1 MAREQRRIIIMREN
15 LRYVIQYHAHTIRI
29 LVRIVA
35 QTAKSASFACRFSL
49 NIRQFSLTPA
59 KMEMPMS
66 TTWFVGADWLAEHI
80 DDPEIQIIDARMA
93 SPGQEDRNVAQEYLN
108 GHIPGAVFFDIEALS
123 DHTSPLP
130 HMLPRPETFAVAM
143 RELGVNQDK
152 HLIVYDEGNLF
163 SAPRA
168 WWMLR
173 TFGVEKVSILGG
185 GLAGWQRDD
194 LLLEEGAVELPEGE
208 FNAAFNPEA
217 VVKVTDVLLA
227 SHENTAQIID
237 ARPATRFN
245 AEVDEPRPG
254 LRRGHIPGALN
265 VPWTELVREG
275 ELKTTDELDAIF
287 FGRGVSYDKPIIVSC
302 GSGVTAAVVLL
313 ALATLDVTN
322 VKLYDGA
329 WSEWGARADLP
340 VEPVK

>member
-1 MAREQRRIIIMREN
+1 
-15 LRYVIQYHAHTIRI
+15 
-29 LVRIVA
+29 
-35 QTAKSASFACRFSL
+35 
-49 NIRQFSLTPA
+49 
-59 KMEMPMS
+59 MS

-237 ARPATRFN
+237 ARPAARFN

-287 FGRGVSYDKPIIVSC
+287 FSRGVSYDKPIIVSC

-313 ALATLDVTN
+313 ALATLDVPN

>member
-1 MAREQRRIIIMREN
+1 
-15 LRYVIQYHAHTIRI
+15 
-29 LVRIVA
+29 
-35 QTAKSASFACRFSL
+35 
-49 NIRQFSLTPA
+49 
-59 KMEMPMS
+59 MS

-265 VPWTELVREG
+265 VPWTDLVREG
-275 ELKTTDELDAIF
+275 ELKTTDERDAIF

>member
-1 MAREQRRIIIMREN
+1 
-15 LRYVIQYHAHTIRI
+15 
-29 LVRIVA
+29 
-35 QTAKSASFACRFSL
+35 
-49 NIRQFSLTPA
+49 
-59 KMEMPMS
+59 MS

-152 HLIVYDEGNLF
+152 HLIIYDEGNLF

-287 FGRGVSYDKPIIVSC
+287 FRRGVSYDKPIIVSC

-313 ALATLDVTN
+313 ALATLDVPN